1 MAWPTLVIRDYA
13 PHPTVRALA
22 KVERWM
28 AAFAPTRA
36 LGTSGYQL
44 AIHRSHFRFYS
55 LSKTQAGFAAA
66 LRQIAGQARSHNDG

>member
-1 MAWPTLVIRDYA
+1 
-13 PHPTVRALA
+13 
-22 KVERWM
+22 M

-55 LSKTQAGFAAA
+55 FSKTQAGLSRERGAK
-66 LRQIAGQARSHNDG
+66 RPQKSQYQRGSPAGRFLKRFMLHMYWLGYSRT

>member
-1 MAWPTLVIRDYA
+1 
-13 PHPTVRALA
+13 
-22 KVERWM
+22 M

-55 LSKTQAGFAAA
+55 LSKTQAGLPPMECEALLYPISNSVKDAANSGFAAA